1 VSRLAVTRPAAPE
14 HVCPYCYEKFT
25 EQAIMFR
32 CTGRPG
38 AAGKTC
44 DLRRDDEG
52 LARVLNYV
60 TPVPPVFSGDGRLP
74 RATCPDCGEETSH
87 RVCPHCHSRLP
98 LHFGKV
104 DSRMIALIGA
114 SQSGKTVFMTVLI
127 NELNHRL
134 GGILDAAFM
143 SCDDETVKSYRKYD
157 YRLFEE
163 HALPGKTDPATQSL
177 RQPLVF
183 RLALTRR
190 GRLGRSREEHIIL
203 SFFDT
208 AGEDLTSQ
216 ESVERN
222 VRYVQNAHAVV
233 LLLDPLQMPGARSQA
248 LQETILP
255 EDAGRGFDQPI
266 DVLGR
271 VTELLAA
278 DVDPRRRENGKV
290 RKPVAVVLSKLDAL
304 EHTFSPGTPLTRL
317 PDARPEFDDED
328 SLAVHHQAQA
338 LLNEWDGPRVD
349 QHMRHYFGCY
359 RYFGV
364 SALGDPPKDRTTV
377 GDVHPYRVHDPFLWL
392 LSKFGAIPDSRG

>member
-1 VSRLAVTRPAAPE
+1 VTRLAAIRPSAPE

-38 AAGKTC
+38 PGGKTC
-44 DLRRDDEG
+44 DLSRDEG
-52 LARVLNYV
+52 LVRALNYV
-60 TPVPPVFSGDGRLP
+60 TPLPPVFSADGRLP

-98 LHFGKV
+98 LQFGKV

-134 GGILDAAFM
+134 GSILDAAFM
-143 SCDDETVKSYRKYD
+143 SCDDDTVKSYRDYD

-163 HALPGKTDPATQSL
+163 HALPGKTDSVASRSL

-183 RLALTRR
+183 RLGLTRR
-190 GRLGRSREEHIIL
+190 GRLGRSREEHVIL

-222 VRYVQNAHAVV
+222 VRYVKNAHAVV
-233 LLLDPLQMPGARSQA
+233 LLLDPLQMRGARSQA

-255 EDAGRGFDQPI
+255 EHAGRGFDQPI
-266 DVLGR
+266 DVLRR
-271 VTELLAA
+271 VTEVLGA
-278 DVDPRRRENGKV
+278 DLHSRKEDKV

-317 PDARPEFDDED
+317 PDARPEFDDRD

-338 LLNEWDGPRVD
+338 LLTEWDGPRID

-364 SALGDPPKDRTTV
+364 SALGYLPKDRATV

-392 LSKFGAIPDSRG
+392 LSEFGAIPASRG